1 MNQSPNMPADTP
13 LPAVAYTPTPTPS
26 PAVAYTPTPTPVP
39 AAGVAYAPILAPAP
53 RPKTKIVCTLGP
65 ASWSPDTVGRLIDA
79 GMTVARLNMSHDTL
93 DRHRETF
100 DCVRAVSES
109 KRAPVG
115 IMVDIPGPKYRTGSH
130 GKDEGRAGD
139 NDEEEGDG
147 NRLFLR
153 RNAEIRLTAEDVE
166 GTERRLSVRPRE
178 PEGIHQYAEAGDT
191 ILVDDGMIALE
202 AVAVEG
208 EDVVCKVITGGH
220 IKEGRGVAIRRRL
233 PNLPFLDDQAKGG
246 LEFAAEMGADFLAL
260 SNVTDAA
267 NVSYVRQ
274 RLEDDYGYKPFIIS
288 KIETYKAVEPENFDA
303 ILEASDGIMVARGDL
318 AVSIDL
324 ESVPIMQDMMITK
337 CIRAGKPVI
346 TATQML
352 QSMETS
358 PMPTRAEATDVSNAV
373 DEGTDA
379 VMLSG
384 ETAVGSRP
392 VETTET
398 MRDLAMRRERELDS
412 RRQREAGDRAGR
424 IQATLDYFRMFEDES
439 GRISRTP
446 RVDDEVSYR
455 AAQLANTLGARCIV
469 AFTESG
475 NTARLV
481 SRYKPIAP
489 ILALTPKEETQRTLT
504 VSWGVTPVLVDR
516 IDDDNDARLRKEAE
530 RQAVKAGFARRG
542 EGERIAL
549 TYGTPIGVSGSTN
562 LTQALEI

>member
-1 MNQSPNMPADTP
+1 MNQTAS
-13 LPAVAYTPTPTPS
+13 
-26 PAVAYTPTPTPVP
+26 
-39 AAGVAYAPILAPAP
+39 AP

-65 ASWSPDTVGRLIDA
+65 SSWSPDKVESLIDA
-79 GMTVARLNMSHDTL
+79 GMTVARLNLSHDTIE
-93 DRHRETF
+93 RHRQTF
-100 DCVRAVSES
+100 DCVREASER
-109 KRAPVG
+109 KETPVG
-115 IMVDIPGPKYRTGSH
+115 IMVDIPGPKYRTGRHAKTEARESEVE
-130 GKDEGRAGD
+130 DEGAD
-139 NDEEEGDG
+139 D
-147 NRLFLR
+147 RLYLR

-166 GTERRLSVRPRE
+166 GTARRLSVHPRE
-178 PEGIHQYAEAGDT
+178 PEGIHQYAKAGDT
-191 ILVDDGMIALE
+191 ILVDDGMIALT

-208 EDVVCKVITGGH
+208 EDVVCSVITGGH
-220 IKEGRGVAIRRRL
+220 MKEGRGVAIRRRL
-233 PNLPFLDDQAKGG
+233 PNLPFPDSHARDGM
-246 LEFAAEMGADFLAL
+246 EFAAEKGADFLAL
-260 SNVTDAA
+260 SNVTDADD
-267 NVSYVRQ
+267 VTYIRK
-274 RLEDDYGYKPFIIS
+274 RLKDDYGYEPFIIS
-288 KIETYKAVEPENFDA
+288 KIETYKAVEPEIFDA

-324 ESVPIMQDMMITK
+324 ESVPIMQEMMIAK
-337 CIRAGKPVI
+337 CIRAHKPVI

-384 ETAVGSRP
+384 ETAVGEHA
-392 VETTET
+392 VLVTET

-412 RRQREAGDRAGR
+412 RRRREAGDRAGR

-439 GRISRTP
+439 GRINRTP

-455 AAQLANTLGARCIV
+455 AAQLANTLDARCIV

-489 ILALTPKEETQRTLT
+489 ILALTPKPETQRTLT

-516 IDDDNDARLRKEAE
+516 ISDDNDARLRREAQD
-530 RQAVKAGFARRG
+530 QAVAAGFARRG
-542 EGERIAL
+542 KGERIAL

>member
-1 MNQSPNMPADTP
+1 MKQPANTP
-13 LPAVAYTPTPTPS
+13 TPTATYTPTPAYTPTPTPTPMVAYS
-26 PAVAYTPTPTPVP
+26 PAS
-39 AAGVAYAPILAPAP
+39 AP

-65 ASWSPDTVGRLIDA
+65 SSWSPDTVGRLMDA
-79 GMTVARLNMSHDTL
+79 GMTVARLNLSHDTL

-100 DCVRAVSES
+100 DCVREAS
-109 KRAPVG
+109 KDKNIPVG
-115 IMVDIPGPKYRTGSH
+115 VMVDIPGPKYRTGRH
-130 GKDEGRAGD
+130 AKTEGRKSE
-139 NDEEEGDG
+139 DEDEGDG
-147 NRLFLR
+147 NRLYLR
-153 RNAEIRLTAEDVE
+153 RNSEIRLTGEDAE
-166 GTERRLSVRPRE
+166 GTARRLSVHPSE
-178 PEGIHQYAEAGDT
+178 PEGIHQYAKAGDT

-202 AVAVEG
+202 AVAIEG
-208 EDVVCKVITGGH
+208 EDVVCNVITGGH

-233 PNLPFLDDQAKGG
+233 PNLPFLDDHAKKG

-392 VETTET
+392 VEATET

-516 IDDDNDARLRKEAE
+516 IADDNDARVRKEAE

-542 EGERIAL
+542 NGERIAL